1 MQNGTKQFC
10 SAVSCGQ
17 VPLEAPAAPA
27 APAEP
32 AVDGL
37 EVPQFG
43 SLPGQVGP
51 QPEVLSHRLSTALKA
66 RTTNAWGFTGR
77 TLARIG
83 CGARQPPVIWR
94 SVGAFVATLVGKNA

>member
-17 VPLEAPAAPA
+17 VALEEPAAPA
-27 APAEP
+27 AP

-43 SLPGQVGP
+43 SLPGHVGP
-51 QPEVLSHRLSTALKA
+51 QPEVLSHRLSTVLKA

-83 CGARQPPVIWR
+83 SGARQPPVIWR
-94 SVGAFVATLVGKNA
+94 SVGAVVATLVGKNA